1 MLEVGVNK
9 HNFRKEQKS
18 KHMDLFG
25 IKLQY
30 CLSIV
35 FPAGLTLQQSTDV
48 RVLKRELEKLERQL
62 KELTIAHRTR
72 YSPAQVKDHLKGQLE
87 HKVELRDQ
95 LAEQLDL
102 MKAKRYKLK
111 IAVEAAQAYL
121 KIQPPHQTIGEA
133 VVTAI
138 IRANNQVSDRSN
150 CLLCSVV
157 ADKTGNCTGFPSMYF
172 TAYLT
177 LF

>member
-9 HNFRKEQKS
+9 HNFRKEQKKAS
-18 KHMDLFG
+18 IWIYLG
-25 IKLQY
+25 SS
-30 CLSIV
+30 CSIV
-35 FPAGLTLQQSTDV
+35 LNVFSPVGLTLQQSTDV

-157 ADKTGNCTGFPSMYF
+157 AD
-172 TAYLT
+172 
-177 LF
+177 